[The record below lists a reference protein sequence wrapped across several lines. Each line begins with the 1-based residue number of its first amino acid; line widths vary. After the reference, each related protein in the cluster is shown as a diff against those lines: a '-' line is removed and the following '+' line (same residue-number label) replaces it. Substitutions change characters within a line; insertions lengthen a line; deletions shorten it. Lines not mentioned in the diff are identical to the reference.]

1 MKKIFYWAVGAVFA
15 LTGCTE
21 EEAIV
26 NSAEQH
32 DTIQATLEQ
41 GGPSSRMLIKVD
53 DNSLTWE
60 KDDAFKVFTA
70 DGTKASIWD
79 LKDEDEGKSTGT
91 FEGTQEGVELAGA
104 IYPASIAETAP
115 SNQKLNVTLP
125 STIVYTGNN
134 LDAPMWASVSSW
146 DESIAFRHLCALL
159 KVNLQGAP
167 SKYVKLKVDSRPSM
181 SGSFVF
187 DTTQDLT
194 SEDHGLVPASSEAG
208 SVTVDFSGDDLLT
221 EQDPWF
227 FIPMPVG
234 VYDYVKISLVDGDG
248 TEKVLNEWYNRTI
261 TRAKVYRT
269 SLTYK
274 EIDATT
280 PSEVSSQISSSV
292 SEENKSVTLTMTNVI
307 EATEGNNTIT
317 IPAVENTTLVF
328 EQTPNTSGAPLVIA
342 ENENS
347 SSTTEKLEISA
358 PAESAALENLVIDTP
373 NATVTLKEGNYGT
386 VTATTAA
393 NTMIIEE
400 GVVVKNL
407 VIEGGNVIVRG
418 KIEESV
424 TRDAANKD
432 SETMVNVALA
442 SASVPSVSDEK
453 IVMINPFAWYQS
465 DASTLNIATRSDLV
479 SFMTAVYNLSDFSG
493 KTVLLNNDI
502 DMQECELDVQGMI
515 FNSGNFA
522 YFMGTFD
529 GQGNTIKNLKL
540 NYVPSEDNDVTTF
553 NNVFVGLIPAALSAV
568 IKNVTLEN
576 GTVTAPGISPDND
589 CVHVGL
595 LTGYA
600 RAIDVINCHN
610 VNSEV
615 LSAAPGY
622 IGGLI
627 GSTGANSGVYTNII
641 ACSNSGTVVSTYT
654 GDELISAGGIY
665 GYGWGKYSSVVACY
679 NLGSVSIST
688 SNKYCYVGGVVGS
701 FGGGNYMYGCFNHSE
716 VTGINAGD
724 LMGETS
730 YSSSVYNSCYM
741 GSTFK
746 GTSVGEPYTDE
757 VRQLSYTDAVKVLN
771 TGIEY
776 YNTLG
781 IVPCEYRFVA
791 GNTPALELAGETG
804 DGTGTPGLGE
814 GEDL

>member
-1 MKKIFYWAVGAVFA
+1 MRKLVFLTIFLLA
-15 LTGCTE
+15 LTGCQNE
-21 EEAIV
+21 EMKMTLVEGQGVIR
-26 NSAEQH
+26 
-32 DTIQATLEQ
+32 ATMEQ
-41 GGPSSRMLIKVD
+41 GVASSRMVID
-53 DNSLTWE
+53 PSDNSLTWAAGD
-60 KDDAFKVFTA
+60 KFKVYRA
-70 DGTKASIWD
+70 DGGQSSDWT
-79 LKDEDEGKSTGT
+79 LKDEDAGNKSGTFTGT
-91 FEGTQEGVELAGA
+91 EFSGDVAGA
-104 IYPASIAETAP
+104 IYPSDIYKSYSGSILTVNLS
-115 SNQKLNVTLP
+115 SNIT
-125 STIVYTGNN
+125 YAGNN
-134 LDAPMWASVSSW
+134 LNAPMWSSYTAWGESVS
-146 DESIAFRHLCALL
+146 FKHLCALL
-159 KVNLQGAP
+159 KVNLNEIP
-167 SKYVKLKVDSRPSM
+167 DDYRILTVESKPSM
-181 SGSFVF
+181 GGTFVF
-187 DTTQDLT
+187 DTTSDLFDE
-194 SEDHGLVPASSEAG
+194 SSGLQPSSTEAG
-208 SVTVDFSGDDLLT
+208 TVTVDFSTYTLPANKSL
-221 EQDPWF
+221 WF
-227 FIPMPVG
+227 FLPMPAVE
-234 VYDYVKISLVDGDG
+234 YEYIKISIAK
-248 TEKVLNEWYNRTI
+248 TSESTPQVLSEWTNRKI

-342 ENENS
+342 EDENS
-347 SSTTEKLEISA
+347 SSTTEKLEISV
-358 PAESAALENLVIDTP
+358 PAESATLENLVIDTP
-373 NATVTLKEGNYGT
+373 NATVTLKEGNFGT

-393 NTMIIEE
+393 HTMIIEE

-453 IVMINPFAWYQS
+453 IVMVNPFAWYQS

-576 GTVTAPGISPDND
+576 GKVTAPGISPDND
-589 CVHVGL
+589 RVHVGL

-654 GDELISAGGIY
+654 GDESISAGGIY

-688 SNKYCYVGGVVGS
+688 SNKYCYAGGVVGS

-746 GTSVGEPYTDE
+746 GTSVGAPYTDE

-791 GNTPALELAGETG
+791 GNTPALELAGEAG

>member
-1 MKKIFYWAVGAVFA
+1 MRMKKIFYWAVGAVFA
-15 LTGCTE
+15 LTGCNE
-21 EEAIV
+21 EETIV

-104 IYPASIAETAP
+104 IFPASIAETAP

-194 SEDHGLVPASSEAG
+194 SEEHGLVPASNEAG

-248 TEKVLNEWYNRTI
+248 TEKVLNEWYNRKI

-342 ENENS
+342 EDENS

-373 NATVTLKEGNYGT
+373 NATVTLKEGNFGT

-393 NTMIIEE
+393 HTMIIEE
-400 GVVVKNL
+400 GAVVKNL
-407 VIEGGNVIVRG
+407 VIEKGNVIVRG
-418 KIEESV
+418 EVSNVTRHADNQDNETFVWVDGGTLKSAIQDADIIDINPASWYEESN
-424 TRDAANKD
+424 TNLTIQHRGELI
-432 SETMVNVALA
+432 SFL
-442 SASVPSVSDEK
+442 
-453 IVMINPFAWYQS
+453 YQ
-465 DASTLNIATRSDLV
+465 L
-479 SFMTAVYNLSDFSG
+479 YNGTTFQG
-493 KTVLLNNDI
+493 KTISLAQDI
-502 DMQECELDVQGMI
+502 DMNHCPLEIPGM
-515 FNSGNFA
+515 FYNYET

-529 GQGNTIKNLKL
+529 GLGYSIKNLNL
-540 NYVPSEDNDVTTF
+540 NYTPTQES
-553 NNVFVGLIPAALSAV
+553 NNRLFLGLIPASESATF
-568 IKNVTLEN
+568 KNLTLEN
-576 GTVTAPGISPDND
+576 GKINSEGNNDNVTYWMG
-589 CVHVGL
+589 GL
-595 LTGYA
+595 VGYA
-600 RAIDVINCHN
+600 KATNFINCHN
-610 VNSEV
+610 K
-615 LSAAPGY
+615 GY
-622 IGGLI
+622 DVSHSGHYAVAGLV
-627 GSTGANSGVYTNII
+627 GWAKMSCAFI
-641 ACSNSGTVVSTYT
+641 ACSNSATISVESSTLNNVY
-654 GDELISAGGIY
+654 IGGIAN
-665 GYGWGKYSSVVACY
+665 GWGGDMKMVACY
-679 NLGSVSIST
+679 NTGTIK
-688 SNKYCYVGGVVGS
+688 SNNLKGFAGGIAGDFAS
-701 FGGGNYMYGCFNHSE
+701 ANQMYGCFNSGE
-716 VTGINAGD
+716 VLTTEYAAALIGYGSLNNTY
-724 LMGETS
+724 L
-730 YSSSVYNSCYM
+730 YNSCYS
-741 GSTFK
+741 GSLDSYALDW
-746 GTSVGEPYTDE
+746 GIIVED
-757 VRQLSYTDAVKVLN
+757 VRNLSYNDAVNVLN

-776 YNTLG
+776 YNTVG
-781 IVPCEYRFVA
+781 TIPCEYRFVV
-791 GNTPALELAGETG
+791 GNTPALELAGEAG